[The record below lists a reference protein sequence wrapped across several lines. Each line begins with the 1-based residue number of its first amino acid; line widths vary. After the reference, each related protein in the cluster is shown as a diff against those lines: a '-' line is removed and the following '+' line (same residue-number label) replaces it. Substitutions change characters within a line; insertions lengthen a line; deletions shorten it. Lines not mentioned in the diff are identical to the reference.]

1 MVTLPNLRS
10 TAELLDYKWVF
21 IFRRRFAMVTTLA
34 VLGLFVLRL
43 AIPIGAILVIGEWIK
58 RVLYRTRTQF

>member
-1 MVTLPNLRS
+1 
-10 TAELLDYKWVF
+10 
-21 IFRRRFAMVTTLA
+21 MVTTIA

-58 RVLYRTRTQF
+58 RVLYRSRTRF